1 MHVFVYLSRLWSR
14 STISIIWKST
24 LRSVIVYQLTISLM
38 DSTIVVFIS
47 PAFETEAIYSDA
59 FTQWAKNKI
68 VRFEFQYDL
77 SKTLAC
83 IFICFDF
90 WPKSVRIIFRDKLS
104 EFLRKLISC
113 CAATHF
119 DIKPFGQLT
128 KWAISEDLQHAY
140 RYPPPHLF
148 QENTKD

>member
-47 PAFETEAIYSDA
+47 LAFETEAIYSDA

-68 VRFEFQYDL
+68 VRFEFQYDI
-77 SKTLAC
+77 SKTLA
-83 IFICFDF
+83 FNF
-90 WPKSVRIIFRDKLS
+90 WPKSVGIIFRDKLS
-104 EFLRKLISC
+104 QFLRKLISC

-128 KWAISEDLQHAY
+128 KWAISEDLQRAY
-140 RYPPPHLF
+140 RYPPPPPLPRKHKRLR
-148 QENTKD
+148 K